1 MSVDNFVVIV
11 LDVDVISLGDYKG
24 SLGPA
29 EILAVQRKEARG
41 HDIKFV
47 VMS

>member
-1 MSVDNFVVIV
+1 MSVDNLVVIV
-11 LDVDVISLGDYKG
+11 LDVDVISLGDYNG